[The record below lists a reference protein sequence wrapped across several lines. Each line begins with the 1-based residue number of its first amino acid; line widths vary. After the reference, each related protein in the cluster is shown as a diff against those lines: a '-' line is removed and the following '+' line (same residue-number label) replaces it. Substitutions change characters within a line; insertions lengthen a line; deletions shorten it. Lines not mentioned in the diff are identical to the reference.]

1 MTTFYMLQR
10 FNVIEIN
17 ETQEKL
23 NDYVYKALMNND
35 LGMMKT
41 LMAKNMKLDNPLQFL
56 HIDYEYE
63 EKLANLNSKK
73 LFKNIGNKNTGKKF
87 NIWQKFDIK
96 KLLSKDSVL
105 DIFKNIN
112 IASTEFRPQSFQS
125 FANYKQG
132 IKRNTIQM
140 SRI

>member
-1 MTTFYMLQR
+1 M
-10 FNVIEIN
+10 IEIN

-41 LMAKNMKLDNPLQFL
+41 LMAKNMNLNNPLQFL
-56 HIDYEYE
+56 HVDYEYE

-73 LFKNIGNKNTGKKF
+73 LFKNIGSKNTGKKF

-112 IASTEFRPQSFQS
+112 IDSTEFRP
-125 FANYKQG
+125 
-132 IKRNTIQM
+132 
-140 SRI
+140 

>member
-1 MTTFYMLQR
+1 MVKKTVPELIISQIMTTYYMLQR

-23 NDYVYKALMNND
+23 NDYVYKALMNNE

-41 LMAKNMKLDNPLQFL
+41 LMAKNMNIDNPAQFL
-56 HIDYEYE
+56 HMDYEYD

-73 LFKNIGNKNTGKKF
+73 LFKNIGSKRTGKKF

-112 IASTEFRPQSFQS
+112 IDST
-125 FANYKQG
+125 
-132 IKRNTIQM
+132 
-140 SRI
+140 